1 MSYTGIIYVDIP
13 KTNIMDHKKRL
24 EELNKESLQR
34 FEEYMQTKSALK
46 KEDHE
51 KLHQA
56 KDEWQV
62 AWTKF
67 QEALMVLE
75 RLEI

>member
-1 MSYTGIIYVDIP
+1 ME
-13 KTNIMDHKKRL
+13 HKKKL
-24 EELNKESLQR
+24 EELNKESLQK
-34 FEEYMQTKSALK
+34 FEDYVKAKGELK

-51 KLHQA
+51 DLHKA

-62 AWTKF
+62 AWNKF
-67 QEALMVLE
+67 MEALMVLE